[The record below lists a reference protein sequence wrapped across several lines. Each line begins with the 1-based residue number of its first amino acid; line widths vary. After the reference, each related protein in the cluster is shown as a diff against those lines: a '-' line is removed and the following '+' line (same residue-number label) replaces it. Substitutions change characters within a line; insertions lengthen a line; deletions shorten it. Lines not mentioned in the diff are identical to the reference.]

1 MPPRQVP
8 AAGGRFGQRDL
19 PVAQPGSDPGP
30 PTDTLRSAVPMRRL
44 PALTPSLVAAFAVIA
59 LAACS
64 SGSAP
69 GWTYAPAAS
78 NPPAASGAASGAPSG
93 SPTASASAS
102 GSTAP
107 SAGASVTP
115 SSSSSALVVTAP
127 VGAAT
132 GGFQPTT
139 LETVSGKPFT
149 LTFDNQ
155 DNTAPHNLILQK
167 PGGSNLA
174 VTGDTAFFTGPGQR
188 VYQVPALDPGTY
200 PFMCQV
206 HPTTMKGTLTV
217 K

>member
-1 MPPRQVP
+1 
-8 AAGGRFGQRDL
+8 
-19 PVAQPGSDPGP
+19 
-30 PTDTLRSAVPMRRL
+30 MRRL
-44 PALTPSLVAAFAVIA
+44 PALAPSLVAVIAVVA

-78 NPPAASGAASGAPSG
+78 AAPAASGAASGAPSG
-93 SPTASASAS
+93 SPAASAAASASAS
-102 GSTAP
+102 GSASA
-107 SAGASVTP
+107 SAGASAGASAAP
-115 SSSSSALVVTAP
+115 SGSASALVVTAP

-132 GGFQPTT
+132 TGFQPTT

-167 PGGSNLA
+167 PDGSNLQ

-200 PFMCQV
+200 PFLCQV

>member
-1 MPPRQVP
+1 
-8 AAGGRFGQRDL
+8 
-19 PVAQPGSDPGP
+19 
-30 PTDTLRSAVPMRRL
+30 MRRL
-44 PALTPSLVAAFAVIA
+44 PALAPSLVAIIAIVAV
-59 LAACS
+59 AACS

-78 NPPAASGAASGAPSG
+78 AAPAASGAASGAPSG
-93 SPTASASAS
+93 SPAASAAASASAS
-102 GSTAP
+102 GSASA
-107 SAGASVTP
+107 SAGASAGA
-115 SSSSSALVVTAP
+115 SAAASGSASALVVTAP

-132 GGFQPTT
+132 TGFQPTT

-167 PGGSNLA
+167 PDGSNLQ

-200 PFMCQV
+200 PFLCQV

>member
-1 MPPRQVP
+1 
-8 AAGGRFGQRDL
+8 
-19 PVAQPGSDPGP
+19 
-30 PTDTLRSAVPMRRL
+30 MRRL
-44 PALTPSLVAAFAVIA
+44 PALAPSLVAVIA
-59 LAACS
+59 IVAVAACS

-78 NPPAASGAASGAPSG
+78 AAPAASGAASGVPSG
-93 SPTASASAS
+93 SPAASAAASASAS
-102 GSTAP
+102 GSASA
-107 SAGASVTP
+107 SAGASAGASGGASAAP
-115 SSSSSALVVTAP
+115 SGSASALVVTAP

-132 GGFQPTT
+132 TGFQPTT

-167 PGGSNLA
+167 PDGSNLQ

-200 PFMCQV
+200 PFLCQV